1 MNDTFITQCPHCQTS
16 FRVKPAQLE
25 VARGAVRCG
34 ACLKVFK
41 AAQHKVGDSG
51 VSPSTPASKA
61 PAAAPTAAPKP
72 VTVPSPSVSAPAAP
86 RPTAPAPSASTV
98 PAQPSAKPAATP
110 SVPPASPST
119 AAVQLASTAAP
130 ARAPSTPAATSPQA
144 PVKPSKP
151 EPDLDDSLLIHDDLD
166 LSDLD
171 LDEEIAKLEAQELS
185 ISQEFLSLSSAP
197 TPAKQLLGDEVN
209 ESDDDERWAEAL
221 LKAEEDR
228 QEPTFGSTPSG
239 IRQVKTPSTPH
250 KVAAKEAV
258 ERLQAD
264 QVDQLFASKAP
275 TGVRKPKNDTLHAE
289 RDDSAAH
296 DDVEEITLTTPAVSP
311 SKVASTRHEPSLKS
325 KSLYEELDDEPLQL
339 DWRKPKRRWGRAVFW
354 ALLNVTAAAALL
366 GQYAWYNFEAL
377 SRQDVWRPW
386 LEQACPHLGCELPA
400 RIDPSLIKSSNLVVR
415 SHPEFSGA
423 LVVDAILYN
432 RADYAQP
439 FPMLELRFAD
449 INNQLLANRRFK
461 PNEYLGGELAGAQ
474 SMPPQT
480 PIHISLDI
488 LDPGSK
494 AVNYSLSFS
503 APE

>member
-41 AAQHKVGDSG
+41 AAQHKVGDSSA
-51 VSPSTPASKA
+51 SPSTPASSA
-61 PAAAPTAAPKP
+61 PAAAKPVAAP
-72 VTVPSPSVSAPAAP
+72 TPSASAPAAS
-86 RPTAPAPSASTV
+86 RPTVAAPSASTAPIQPATKPAAAPSAPLASSTTAPA
-98 PAQPSAKPAATP
+98 PAQPTPTAASARALNTPAATP
-110 SVPPASPST
+110 
-119 AAVQLASTAAP
+119 
-130 ARAPSTPAATSPQA
+130 PQA

-185 ISQEFLSLSSAP
+185 ISQEFLNLSSAP

-209 ESDDDERWAEAL
+209 DSGDDERWAEAL

-239 IRQVKTPSTPH
+239 IRQVKTPSTPA
-250 KVAAKEAV
+250 KLATKEAV

-275 TGVRKPKNDTLHAE
+275 TGVRKPKSEALRAD
-289 RDDSAAH
+289 RDDSGEH
-296 DDVEEITLTTPAVSP
+296 DDVEEITLTTPGAP
-311 SKVASTRHEPSLKS
+311 ASKTASTRHEPSLQS

-354 ALLNVTAAAALL
+354 GLLNLAAAAALL
-366 GQYAWYNFEAL
+366 GQYTWYNFEAL

-386 LEQACPHLGCELPA
+386 LEQACPHVGCELPA